1 MCSSDLA
8 VAQSKGGIFDGVMLV
23 HFKVTFHT
31 DGEVHAAVLAYLFQ
45 HVVEE
50 AQSGRD
56 VTMPV
61 TIQIQGYVYI
71 CLLGSTTYFRRT
83 LTGKE
88 EFGNLIPIPGGEGAV
103 IFKSVTS
110 GTATFGNGFQ

>member
-1 MCSSDLA
+1 
-8 VAQSKGGIFDGVMLV
+8 MLV

-71 CLLGSTTYFRRT
+71 CLLGSATYFRRT

-88 EFGNLIPIPGGEGAV
+88 EFGNLIPIPGGEGSV

>member
-1 MCSSDLA
+1 
-8 VAQSKGGIFDGVMLV
+8 MLV

-31 DGEVHAAVLAYLFQ
+31 DGEVHAAVLAYLLQ

-71 CLLGSTTYFRRT
+71 CLLGSATYFRRT

>member
-1 MCSSDLA
+1 M
-8 VAQSKGGIFDGVMLV
+8 
-23 HFKVTFHT
+23 
-31 DGEVHAAVLAYLFQ
+31 LAYLLQ

-88 EFGNLIPIPGGEGAV
+88 EFGNLIPILGGEGAV